1 MTRGYLVGHAARLAL
16 VVLPAGLRVGHRGV
30 VRGVVAHRPVREG
43 GVALAA
49 DTWEYQQAQLLWAS
63 DIKNM
68 KISTYFLPNIF
79 LLNYSQVFPVDTSDI

>member
-63 DIKNM
+63 NIKNM
-68 KISTYFLPNIF
+68 KISSYFLPNIF
-79 LLNYSQVFPVDTSDI
+79 LLNYSKVFPVDTSDI

>member
-49 DTWEYQQAQLLWAS
+49 DTWEYQQAQLLYAL

-68 KISTYFLPNIF
+68 KISTYFLPNTFFMGIRH
-79 LLNYSQVFPVDTSDI
+79 